1 MAIDEAKRA
10 EDFYNALI
18 TENKNM
24 KQEIVIKDGTLER
37 LEKQVKEQS
46 KLLKDLEP
54 FRELTKHIPE
64 KWTVDITDPVLITAM
79 RQVIIRDVGRIA
91 DPFSQR
97 TEEGK
102 MKAVKQADRLIIGA
116 IRYVFSKPA
125 LLQDMMAR
133 EKLSIHRA
141 MDDKEENQA

>member
-1 MAIDEAKRA
+1 MTDEAKKA

-24 KQEIVIKDGTLER
+24 KNEIAIKDGTLER
-37 LEKQVKEQS
+37 LENQVKEQS
-46 KLLKDLEP
+46 ALLKDLEP

-91 DPFSQR
+91 DPFSQK
-97 TEEGK
+97 TEEAK
-102 MKAVKQADRLIIGA
+102 MKAVKYADRLIIGA
-116 IRYVFSKPA
+116 IRYIFSKPP

-133 EKLSIHRA
+133 EKLSIPKA
-141 MDDKEENQA
+141 LDDKEGDKS

>member
-1 MAIDEAKRA
+1 MAIDELKKA
-10 EDFYNALI
+10 EDFYNVLI
-18 TENKNM
+18 TENKSM
-24 KQEIVIKDGTLER
+24 KAEIAVKDGTLER
-37 LEKQVKEQS
+37 LEKQVKEQA

-54 FRELTKHIPE
+54 FRELTRHIPE

-97 TEEGK
+97 TEEAK
-102 MKAVKQADRLIIGA
+102 MKAVKHADRLIIGA

-133 EKLSIHRA
+133 EKLSISKA
-141 MDDKEENQA
+141 LDEKEEE

>member
-1 MAIDEAKRA
+1 MAIDEIKQA
-10 EDFYNALI
+10 EDFYNRLI
-18 TENKNM
+18 TENKSLKN
-24 KQEIVIKDGTLER
+24 EVTIKDGTLER

-54 FRELTKHIPE
+54 YRELAKHIPE
-64 KWTVDITDPVLITAM
+64 KWTVEITDPVLITSM
-79 RQVIIRDVGRIA
+79 RQVIIRDIGKIA

-102 MKAVKQADRLIIGA
+102 AKAVKHADRLIIGA

-125 LLQDMMAR
+125 LLQDMMGR
-133 EKLSIHRA
+133 EKLSIPKA
-141 MDDKEENQA
+141 IDEKEENQG